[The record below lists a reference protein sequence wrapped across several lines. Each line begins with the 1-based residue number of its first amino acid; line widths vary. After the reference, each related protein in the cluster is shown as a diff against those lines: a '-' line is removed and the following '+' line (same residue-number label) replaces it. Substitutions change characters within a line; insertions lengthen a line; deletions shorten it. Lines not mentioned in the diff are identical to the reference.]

1 MWFHVVS
8 YLYFHRN
15 DLGIASDCSDFD
27 GGGGGGMNR
36 LDPPSFQFFL

>member
-27 GGGGGGMNR
+27 GGGGCNQTQNR
-36 LDPPSFQFFL
+36 RRNG